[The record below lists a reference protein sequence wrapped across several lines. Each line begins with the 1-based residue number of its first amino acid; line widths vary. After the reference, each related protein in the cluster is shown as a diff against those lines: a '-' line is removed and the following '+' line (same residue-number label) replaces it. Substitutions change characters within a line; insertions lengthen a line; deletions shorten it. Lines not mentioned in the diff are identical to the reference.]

1 MSSQH
6 INHNGHRFHYDDSM
20 YYQVTT
26 TDGNRHFREGDMIAQ
41 TLGGESPQF
50 APVLHCEIG
59 DHIPKD
65 AIVIRRFTQ
74 PATSAG
80 PSSAQA
86 LLWIL
91 AGFGLWAVVSQAID
105 WAMGG

>member
-1 MSSQH
+1 MSAKH
-6 INHNGHRFHYDDSM
+6 INVNGHRFHYDDSL
-20 YYQVTT
+20 YYQVSTENG
-26 TDGNRHFREGDMIAQ
+26 DRHFREGDMIGQ
-41 TLGGESPQF
+41 VLGGESPQF
-50 APVLHCEIG
+50 APVLNCEIG

-65 AIVIRRFTQ
+65 AIVIRRFAQ
-74 PATSAG
+74 PARNAS

-91 AGFGLWAVVSQAID
+91 MGFALWAVVSQAID